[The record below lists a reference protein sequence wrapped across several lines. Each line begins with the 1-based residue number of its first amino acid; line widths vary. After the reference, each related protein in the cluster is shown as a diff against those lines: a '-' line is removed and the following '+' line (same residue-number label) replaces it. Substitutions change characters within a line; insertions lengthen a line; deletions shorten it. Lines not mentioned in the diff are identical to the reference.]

1 MLNSIISS
9 QITIQSLLIC
19 LVTAVAMGIL
29 TSIVFSYKNQNSK
42 SLSFTLAVLP
52 AAMCMIVMMINGNL
66 GVAVSVAGGFTL
78 VRFRSVFR
86 SVAGTG
92 REICAIFFVMT
103 LGVILGMGYI
113 GIAAVFFLLICSL
126 TLILTSIGFGENG
139 TEKLLKVT
147 IPEDYDYNGLLDDV
161 FEKNRI
167 KAEIE
172 SVKTTNMGSLIDVTY
187 KITTEEK
194 VLPKAVLDEIRT
206 RNANLSV
213 TVGTYATRYEKL

>member
-78 VRFRSVFR
+78 VRFRSV
-86 SVAGTG
+86 AGTG

-126 TLILTSIGFGENG
+126 TIILTSIGFGENG
-139 TEKLLKVT
+139 REKLLKVT

-194 VLPKAVLDEIRT
+194 ILPKAVLDEIRT

>member
-1 MLNSIISS
+1 M
-9 QITIQSLLIC
+9 TI
-19 LVTAVAMGIL
+19 
-29 TSIVFSYKNQNSK
+29 
-42 SLSFTLAVLP
+42 
-52 AAMCMIVMMINGNL
+52 
-66 GVAVSVAGGFTL
+66 
-78 VRFRSVFR
+78 
-86 SVAGTG
+86 
-92 REICAIFFVMT
+92 
-103 LGVILGMGYI
+103 
-113 GIAAVFFLLICSL
+113 
-126 TLILTSIGFGENG
+126 ILTSIGFGENG
-139 TEKLLKVT
+139 REKLLKVT

-194 VLPKAVLDEIRT
+194 ALPKAVLDEIRT

>member
-1 MLNSIISS
+1 
-9 QITIQSLLIC
+9 
-19 LVTAVAMGIL
+19 
-29 TSIVFSYKNQNSK
+29 
-42 SLSFTLAVLP
+42 
-52 AAMCMIVMMINGNL
+52 
-66 GVAVSVAGGFTL
+66 
-78 VRFRSVFR
+78 
-86 SVAGTG
+86 
-92 REICAIFFVMT
+92 MT

-126 TLILTSIGFGENG
+126 TIILTSIGFGKNG
-139 TEKLLKVT
+139 REKLLKVT